1 MSKTLNKETRRR
13 ITEMYGDGH
22 KIVYIAA
29 KLKLRVADIQQV
41 ILDTQKQSDQVDEA
55 IRHED

>member
-13 ITEMYGDGH
+13 IVELYSDGH

-55 IRHED
+55 IRHEG